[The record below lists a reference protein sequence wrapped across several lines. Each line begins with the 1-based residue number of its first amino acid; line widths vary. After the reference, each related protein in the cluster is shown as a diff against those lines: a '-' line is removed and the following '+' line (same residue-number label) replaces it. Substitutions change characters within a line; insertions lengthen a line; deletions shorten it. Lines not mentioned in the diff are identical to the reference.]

1 MTDFKSIFPYVAP
14 KSFVTH
20 EMCDQNGH
28 MNVAFYLQAFDEH
41 SRDLFEEIGFDEDY
55 LKSGYSC
62 FAIEDSLRYQREFI
76 EGDEIRSMFRIHD
89 FSHKLIHI
97 VGVLMDKDEKMSAI
111 SETLVIHIDMNT
123 RKASPMPEEL
133 LDKVKKV
140 HAHHTTYSIEDLD
153 VRLKINK

>member
-1 MTDFKSIFPYVAP
+1 
-14 KSFVTH
+14 
-20 EMCDQNGH
+20 
-28 MNVAFYLQAFDEH
+28 
-41 SRDLFEEIGFDEDY
+41 
-55 LKSGYSC
+55 
-62 FAIEDSLRYQREFI
+62 
-76 EGDEIRSMFRIHD
+76 MFRIHD
-89 FSHKLIHI
+89 FNHKLIHV

-140 HAHHTTYSIEDLD
+140 HTHHTTYSIEDID

>member
-1 MTDFKSIFPYVAP
+1 
-14 KSFVTH
+14 
-20 EMCDQNGH
+20 
-28 MNVAFYLQAFDEH
+28 
-41 SRDLFEEIGFDEDY
+41 
-55 LKSGYSC
+55 
-62 FAIEDSLRYQREFI
+62 
-76 EGDEIRSMFRIHD
+76 MFRIHD
-89 FSHKLIHI
+89 FNHKLIHI